1 MEELEKCTINMGIKK
16 PGKSFYLVCVCGAGR
31 GTIHMLSRSYSALQ
45 WGGVLR

>member
-16 PGKSFYLVCVCGAGR
+16 PGKSFFLVCVCGAGR
-31 GTIHMLSRSYSALQ
+31 GTIHMSRSYSALQ